1 MHGEVVTSVQATHE
15 PGVQMNQTIRVY
27 LVDDHTMVRQ
37 GLAALVTDQPDMEIV
52 GQCGDGMTAIRE
64 ARQLKPDVVI
74 LDITLPGLN
83 GLDVCRQ
90 ISRRCKGTSVLVL
103 TMHADEEYVVRSLQN
118 GACGYLLKEAAAD
131 QLNQAVRSVAAGELY
146 LGPGISSRVLQR
158 LAEGEQNDPYATLT
172 ARERQVLQQIAEGKT
187 NRQVAE
193 SLGVSVKTVDTH
205 RTRLMKKLGIHDQTS
220 LVKYALRKG
229 IVRLS

>member
-1 MHGEVVTSVQATHE
+1 MG
-15 PGVQMNQTIRVY
+15 QTIRVY

-37 GLAALVTDQPDMEIV
+37 GLAALVTDEPDMEIV
-52 GQCGDGMTAIRE
+52 GQCGDGLTAIRE
-64 ARQLKPDVVI
+64 IGQLKPDVVI

-90 ISRRCKGTSVLVL
+90 ISRKCKGSTSVLVL

-118 GACGYLLKEAAAD
+118 GASGYLLKEAAAD
-131 QLNQAVRSVAAGELY
+131 QLNQAVRSVAEGELY

-158 LAEGEQNDPYATLT
+158 LAEGDQNDPYGTLT

-193 SLGVSVKTVDTH
+193 GLGVSIKTVDTH
-205 RTRLMKKLGIHDQTS
+205 RTRLMKKLGIHDQTT